1 MVRGHPG
8 WLGGHPGADPA
19 RWPEP
24 RFTRFP
30 GPRLSALPAPSPGR
44 PPAPR
49 LRRWST
55 GQVLHLELLVAVGPD
70 VQRTHGEE
78 TERYV
83 LTNLNM
89 VRAGWGSGLSAVSTL
104 LGAEPLS
111 VCSVAASQD
120 APKITANITA
130 SLLSVCEWSK
140 TVNPE
145 DDTDPGHADLVLYIT
160 RFDLELPDGNRQVRG
175 VTQLGGA
182 CSSSWSCLITEDTG
196 FDLGLTIAH
205 EIGHSF
211 GLEHDGVPGS
221 SCGPSGHVMAS
232 DGAAPALALG
242 GPAWSPCS
250 RRQLLS
256 LLSAGRARCVW
267 DPPAPRPGPAG
278 RPPEA
283 QPGLY
288 YGADE
293 QCRVAFG
300 PTAVACTFRGEHL
313 DMCQALSCHTDP
325 LDPSS
330 CSRLLIPLLDG
341 TECGVGKVSGAWR
354 SVCVRGH
361 CRALAELAPVGVV
374 HGHWSG
380 WGPASPCSRSC
391 GGGVVT
397 RRRRCD
403 NPRYCVE
410 AAAPV
415 PSPSP
420 LPQPLLCPS
429 SASSIQACETTQLE
443 FMSEQCAQTDGE
455 PLHLSPGG
463 STSFYR
469 WGTAEQYSKGNAL
482 CRHVCRAVGESFMV
496 RRGDRFLDGT
506 RCVLGNPQ
514 EDGALSLCTPPRP
527 HPPPSSAQTFG
538 CDGRMDSG
546 QVRDVCQVC
555 GGDSS
560 MCRPQNGSFTAGR
573 ARGRASLGR
582 RAPSL
587 QENAQPRA
595 RVRGRYIVAGNG
607 SISASTSYPSLLED
621 NRVEYRVTL
630 SEDQLPRREEIRIRG
645 PTRDDMEIQVYRR
658 YGEEY
663 GSPARP
669 DITFTYFQP
678 EQRRAWAWAP
688 LRGPCSVS
696 CGAGGARGGAH
707 LKAQRAARPVEMA
720 QPLCSLQGCAR
731 QTDVCSSA
739 CGADPAVQNTT
750 CMPGADGT
758 GLSATAGPCSAD
770 EKPPALE
777 PCVEAACPPSW
788 DQVSVLGEGGTL
800 PGLKS
805 REASSATAVQ
815 RLGPPQSSL
824 TPFSGRGV
832 PPSSTGL
839 AELHFVCMDPALR
852 TPVREELCDLASK
865 PGSRRE
871 ACQAAPCPASS
882 WCHRCSVTKGTF
894 LRKQSSLSCRAS
906 PVPLSPVISQEGP
919 RDCAAGPPQGPRNCS
934 WLAVREAPLGSA
946 TSGGAEPLP
955 GVFSCCRWKVTS
967 LGPCSASCGLGTATR
982 SVACVRLDRGQDT
995 EVDRAACAGLVRP
1008 QASIPCIVADCA
1020 YRWHV
1025 SAWTQCSV
1033 SCGEGIQLRH
1043 DACLGPRARVPVP
1056 ADFCQHLPKPVTVRG
1071 CQAGPCTGQG
1081 TASPAP
1087 HEEATAPGQTAAA
1100 TAASPEWAQPH
1111 TRLLSPAR
1119 GHLPRP
1125 QESPVE
1131 TSVCGRQHL
1140 EPTGIIDMRGTTR
1153 PDCAVAIGRP
1163 LGEVV
1168 TLRVLE
1174 GSLNCSAGEMLLLWG
1189 RLVWRKMCGKPAGMA
1204 FSSQANTLLVRQRLV
1219 RPGGG
1224 VLLRYSSQPAPG
1236 AFHRGCDTQL
1246 FGPRGEILSPSMSP
1260 GGRNVGGCR
1269 IFIDVAPRARIA
1281 IHALTVDSGT
1291 RAEGTDASY
1300 ILIRDIHSL
1309 RATAFRGQQT
1319 LYWESEGSQAEM
1331 EFSQGFLEAH
1341 ASLRGQYWTLHTR
1354 A

>member
-1 MVRGHPG
+1 M
-8 WLGGHPGADPA
+8 
-19 RWPEP
+19 
-24 RFTRFP
+24 
-30 GPRLSALPAPSPGR
+30 
-44 PPAPR
+44 
-49 LRRWST
+49 
-55 GQVLHLELLVAVGPD
+55 
-70 VQRTHGEE
+70 
-78 TERYV
+78 
-83 LTNLNM
+83 
-89 VRAGWGSGLSAVSTL
+89 
-104 LGAEPLS
+104 
-111 VCSVAASQD
+111 
-120 APKITANITA
+120 K
-130 SLLSVCEWSK
+130 
-140 TVNPE
+140 
-145 DDTDPGHADLVLYIT
+145 
-160 RFDLELPDGNRQVRG
+160 
-175 VTQLGGA
+175 
-182 CSSSWSCLITEDTG
+182 
-196 FDLGLTIAH
+196 
-205 EIGHSF
+205 
-211 GLEHDGVPGS
+211 
-221 SCGPSGHVMAS
+221 
-232 DGAAPALALG
+232 
-242 GPAWSPCS
+242 
-250 RRQLLS
+250 
-256 LLSAGRARCVW
+256 
-267 DPPAPRPGPAG
+267 
-278 RPPEA
+278 
-283 QPGLY
+283 
-288 YGADE
+288 
-293 QCRVAFG
+293 
-300 PTAVACTFRGEHL
+300 
-313 DMCQALSCHTDP
+313 
-325 LDPSS
+325 
-330 CSRLLIPLLDG
+330 
-341 TECGVGKVSGAWR
+341 
-354 SVCVRGH
+354 
-361 CRALAELAPVGVV
+361 
-374 HGHWSG
+374 
-380 WGPASPCSRSC
+380 
-391 GGGVVT
+391 
-397 RRRRCD
+397 
-403 NPRYCVE
+403 
-410 AAAPV
+410 
-415 PSPSP
+415 
-420 LPQPLLCPS
+420 
-429 SASSIQACETTQLE
+429 
-443 FMSEQCAQTDGE
+443 
-455 PLHLSPGG
+455 
-463 STSFYR
+463 
-469 WGTAEQYSKGNAL
+469 
-482 CRHVCRAVGESFMV
+482 
-496 RRGDRFLDGT
+496 
-506 RCVLGNPQ
+506 
-514 EDGALSLCTPPRP
+514 
-527 HPPPSSAQTFG
+527 
-538 CDGRMDSG
+538 
-546 QVRDVCQVC
+546 
-555 GGDSS
+555 
-560 MCRPQNGSFTAGR
+560 
-573 ARGRASLGR
+573 
-582 RAPSL
+582 
-587 QENAQPRA
+587 
-595 RVRGRYIVAGNG
+595 VRGRYIVAGNG

-688 LRGPCSVS
+688 LQGPCSVS
-696 CGAGGARGGAH
+696 CGAGLR
-707 LKAQRAARPVEMA
+707 QVTYSCWDQSRSEWVEAARCAGSRPPEAWSEACTLEPCPPHWAAGDFGPCSASCGGGLREREVRCVEA
-720 QPLCSLQGCAR
+720 QGGLLRTAARSRCRALAPQPAAVDTCNSQPCPQR

-788 DQVSVLGEGGTL
+788 DQLDVRSPGQEAASPTGGPRL
-800 PGLKS
+800 
-805 REASSATAVQ
+805 EALAKHVWTPLAGPCSASCGQ
-815 RLGPPQSSL
+815 
-824 TPFSGRGV
+824 
-832 PPSSTGL
+832 GL

-871 ACQAAPCPASS
+871 ACQAAPCPAR
-882 WCHRCSVTKGTF
+882 WETRALAPCPVTCGGGQVPLAVRCVRMDQGRLVSLPHSKCWPMPRPRP
-894 LRKQSSLSCRAS
+894 LEDCSPEPCPARWRYKLAACSLSCGGGVAQRILYCARAHGEDTDEEILPDTQCQGLPRPEQQEACS
-906 PVPLSPVISQEGP
+906 PEP
-919 RDCAAGPPQGPRNCS
+919 CPP
-934 WLAVREAPLGSA
+934 
-946 TSGGAEPLP
+946 
-955 GVFSCCRWKVTS
+955 RWKVTS

-1153 PDCAVAIGRP
+1153 PDCAAAIGRP

-1174 GSLNCSAGEMLLLWG
+1174 GFLNCSAGEMLLLWG

-1309 RATAFRGQQT
+1309 RTTAFRGQQT

-1354 A
+1354 AR